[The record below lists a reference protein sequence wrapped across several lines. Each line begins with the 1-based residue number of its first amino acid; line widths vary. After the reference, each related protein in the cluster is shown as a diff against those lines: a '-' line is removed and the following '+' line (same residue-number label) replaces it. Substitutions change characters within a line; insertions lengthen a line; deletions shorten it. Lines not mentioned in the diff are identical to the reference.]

1 MSDKQE
7 RVWMI
12 EYRIKGTADQFRP
25 TGGTHWHYYRD
36 DAIRERETVRRRD
49 MEYRVVVY
57 SREATNGKR

>member
-1 MSDKQE
+1 
-7 RVWMI
+7 MI